1 MASTINEIEE
11 TNNNVDNDLSEL
23 SISSYDSLD
32 NQKLEKMGQYTCDE
46 CNEIP
51 KIIQTNPKRSTI
63 LIRCKEHGLKELKLQ
78 SYILNSQ
85 NYNPNNWKCAD
96 SVTFQKDCKT
106 NFKYCQCGTVFCD
119 QCIGVHQKVQS
130 HSNTIDSDKYYIRCK
145 EGPDHFDKPF
155 KGFCYECNTNYC
167 SECEKIHK
175 NHQKVLI
182 NSMYIKPDDIES
194 IKKANKEY
202 EKRIS
207 YYQNLIK
214 LNNLIIYSYENNRDN
229 YYNLFNINNILK
241 DIKRNIVTPLQNED
255 NKGLFPGE
263 KNSNYIHYMN
273 NLYNLELKEEETVN
287 IRINNQFFNNFDLNL
302 LTQIPLHNLKMLELD
317 NNSISKIDCL
327 DRAEFPELVVL
338 SLKNNSI
345 EDISVL
351 ERVKFV
357 DIQAL
362 LLSNNSITDI
372 SVFGKTKFTKLRLI
386 DLRNNNIL
394 DIGVFKNYGKEKLE
408 LLQCL
413 YLSGNKYDSSK
424 RDETKKLLENC
435 AECVL

>member
-1 MASTINEIEE
+1 
-11 TNNNVDNDLSEL
+11 
-23 SISSYDSLD
+23 
-32 NQKLEKMGQYTCDE
+32 MGQYTCDE

-106 NFKYCQCGTVFCD
+106 NFKYCQCGSVFCD
-119 QCIGVHQKVQS
+119 KCIGVHQNVQS

-202 EKRIS
+202 EKRIA

-214 LNNLIIYSYENNRDN
+214 LN
-229 YYNLFNINNILK
+229 
-241 DIKRNIVTPLQNED
+241 V
-255 NKGLFPGE
+255 
-263 KNSNYIHYMN
+263 SNCK
-273 NLYNLELKEEETVN
+273 LL
-287 IRINNQFFNNFDLNL
+287 DL
-302 LTQIPLHNLKMLELD
+302 
-317 NNSISKIDCL
+317 S
-327 DRAEFPELVVL
+327 EFPFDRVNKDGHKGKCRKCTAEYNRKYNKQQKEKY
-338 SLKNNSI
+338 LKIKGIKI
-345 EDISVL
+345 EIGRASCR
-351 ERVKFV
+351 ERV
-357 DIQAL
+357 
-362 LLSNNSITDI
+362 
-372 SVFGKTKFTKLRLI
+372 
-386 DLRNNNIL
+386 
-394 DIGVFKNYGKEKLE
+394 
-408 LLQCL
+408 
-413 YLSGNKYDSSK
+413 
-424 RDETKKLLENC
+424 
-435 AECVL
+435 